1 MSSGI
6 ADGLDHED
14 KVPVGGN
21 ITHGDGA
28 TKEYLGSESLHLDEL
43 SGCDVVE
50 IGRAERQEGEQA
62 VASGR
67 GFVHDLEVLNAL
79 GHKRNYLGKL

>member
-21 ITHGDGA
+21 ITHGYWA
-28 TKEYLGSESLHLDEL
+28 TEEHLGSESLHLDEL
-43 SGCDVVE
+43 PGDDVVE
-50 IGRAERQEGEQA
+50 VGRAERQEGEQT

-79 GHKRNYLGKL
+79 GHKMDYLGKL